1 MPHHGAVTWA
11 ALILTGGT
19 ASRLGGADKAA
30 LARHG
35 RPLLEHALAAV
46 AGAAEVVV
54 VGPEAATSQPVRFT
68 REEPPGGGPLAGVV
82 AGVAA
87 LTGNHDLVVVLA
99 VDMPHVTAQTV
110 TRLVAA
116 VGDDDAAWL
125 VDESGRRQL
134 AGAVRP
140 ALVRAVG
147 EASGLPMRRLM
158 GAGRAVDVP
167 ALGDEAAD
175 VDTWPDADRLGVVR
189 RGDMSHDDEGAER
202 T

>member
-1 MPHHGAVTWA
+1 
-11 ALILTGGT
+11 
-19 ASRLGGADKAA
+19 
-30 LARHG
+30 
-35 RPLLEHALAAV
+35 
-46 AGAAEVVV
+46 
-54 VGPEAATSQPVRFT
+54 
-68 REEPPGGGPLAGVV
+68 
-82 AGVAA
+82 
-87 LTGNHDLVVVLA
+87 VVVLA

-110 TRLVAA
+110 ARLVAA

-140 ALVRAVG
+140 ALVLAVG
-147 EASGLPMRRLM
+147 EAAGVPMRRLM
-158 GAGRAVDVP
+158 GSGRAVDVP

-189 RGDMSHDDEGAER
+189 RGDTSHDDEGAER